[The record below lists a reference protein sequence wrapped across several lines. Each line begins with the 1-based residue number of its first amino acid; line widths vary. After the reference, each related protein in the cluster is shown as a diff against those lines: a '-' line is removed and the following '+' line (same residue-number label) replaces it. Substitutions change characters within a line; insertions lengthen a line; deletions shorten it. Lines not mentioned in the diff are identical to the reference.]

1 MNQSTRPGIFLF
13 CRNGYEKDCAAE
25 IQAIANRLACVGYC
39 NTKTNS
45 GYVVF
50 CTQDYQGAESLYS
63 AIDFSQLIFAR
74 QWFLI
79 YEFLEKLPEKDRVT
93 PIIHSIVNAKTHYGD
108 FKQLLIQQANMESED
123 NLQRFIKAISQPL
136 QKTLQKQ
143 NILGTL
149 NGQFEKY
156 LQLCFISSSE
166 VYIGYLPAGNHWPGG
181 IPRLK
186 IPESAPSRSYLKLEE
201 AFVRFIG
208 SERNHYLQPQM
219 TATDLGAAP
228 GGWSW
233 LLVQNHIKVSA
244 VDNGPIDKNLID
256 SGLCQHFTQDA
267 YRYTPKYPNDWLVCD
282 IVDKPLRV
290 MDLIN
295 HWIENRWCQYTIF
308 NLKLPMQ
315 QRFKFIEDEVLPW
328 VESLLKGQLITRW
341 KAKHLYHDRHE
352 VTFMLE

>member
-1 MNQSTRPGIFLF
+1 MIRTTHPGIFLF

-25 IQAIANRLACVGYC
+25 IQAIANRQSCTGYC
-39 NTKTNS
+39 KTKVNS
-45 GYVVF
+45 GHVIF
-50 CTQDYQGAESLYS
+50 CTHDYQNAESLYS

-79 YEFLEKLPEKDRVT
+79 FESIDELPEKDRLT
-93 PIIHSIVNAKTHYGD
+93 PILSSINDAKNYYLS
-108 FKQLLIQQANMESED
+108 FRQLVVQQANMESSD
-123 NLQRFIKAISQPL
+123 NLQRFIKAISPPL
-136 QKTLQKQ
+136 QKMLYQQ
-143 NILGTL
+143 EILVKSDL
-149 NGQFEKY
+149 HDEKY
-156 LQLCFISSSE
+156 LQLCFTSASQ
-166 VYIGYLPAGNHWPGG
+166 VYIGYLPKGHHWAGG

-186 IPESAPSRSYLKLEE
+186 IPDSAPSRSYLKLEE

-208 SERNHYLQPQM
+208 SERSHYLRPQM
-219 TATDLGAAP
+219 TATDLGSAP

-233 LLVQNHIKVSA
+233 LLIQNHLKVSA
-244 VDNGPIDKNLID
+244 VDNGPMDRNLLD
-256 SGLCQHFTQDA
+256 SGLCEHIIADA
-267 YRYTPKYPNDWLVCD
+267 FRYNPKYPNDWLICD

-295 HWIENRWCQYTIF
+295 HWIENRWCKYTIF

-315 QRFKFIEDEVLPW
+315 QRFKFIESKVFPW
-328 VESLLKGQLITRW
+328 IESLLNDQLITRW